1 MLTHCGGSLLSRSL
15 TTISFVVT
23 TCWCNNRG
31 GSWYGH
37 TATPPIPPPC
47 GSLSSPV
54 QFSHHLSWLCTLQ
67 RVKQNNYGCIFLG
80 EWYTNRLSIFFDVNW
95 EAVFPT
101 FSPLSD
107 QHNLFLST
115 LLFLRR
121 NLFRQFSAM
130 NNPDE
135 KVEAEFILHLLRR
148 KWWCWLFQKK
158 NHFPLRRTDIKGW
171 FREMIKT
178 TTKILS
184 WCFHKRGK
192 QLGP

>member
-23 TCWCNNRG
+23 TCWCNNWG

-37 TATPPIPPPC
+37 TATPPLPPHLV

-67 RVKQNNYGCIFLG
+67 RVKQNNYGFVSFWVNDAQCSRF
-80 EWYTNRLSIFFDVNW
+80 SIFFGVNW

-135 KVEAEFILHLLRR
+135 KVERKLILPLFWR
-148 KWWCWLFQKK
+148 KW
-158 NHFPLRRTDIKGW
+158 
-171 FREMIKT
+171 
-178 TTKILS
+178 
-184 WCFHKRGK
+184 
-192 QLGP
+192 

>member
-1 MLTHCGGSLLSRSL
+1 M
-15 TTISFVVT
+15 VT
-23 TCWCNNRG
+23 QQD
-31 GSWYGH
+31 
-37 TATPPIPPPC
+37 PPSPSPPC

-67 RVKQNNYGCIFLG
+67 RVKQNNYGFVSFGVNDALCSRF
-80 EWYTNRLSIFFDVNW
+80 SIFFGVNW
-95 EAVFPT
+95 EAVLPT

-121 NLFRQFSAM
+121 NLSRQFSAM

-135 KVEAEFILHLLRR
+135 KVEAESILPLFWR